1 MIDLYTALKL
11 CKQSDYFMLFETMY
25 SRKEILEKF
34 DTRKIKVTEI
44 YLDLWNEC
52 MGFKAERTN

>member
-11 CKQSDYFMLFETMY
+11 CKQSDYFMLFETEY

-44 YLDLWNEC
+44 YWDLWNDC
-52 MGFKAERTN
+52 IGFKAERTN

>member
-11 CKQSDYFMLFETMY
+11 FKHSDCFMLFGTEY

-44 YLDLWNEC
+44 YLDLWNDC
-52 MGFKAERTN
+52 IGFKAERTN